1 MSRTQGIER
10 SEIDDLMI
18 LQTAL
23 EKKGPGSVMSVWM
36 TCCVAESVGENRTQT
51 FILRFGADDLKKKRL
66 SPVVSLQCQT
76 LFVFVRSKDKNSL
89 AEGRI
94 RERNNTASDTFCS

>member
-23 EKKGPGSVMSVWM
+23 EKKGPGSVMSVWV
-36 TCCVAESVGENRTQT
+36 TCCVAESVGENGTQS
-51 FILRFGADDLKKKRL
+51 FIRRFRADDRKKKKL
-66 SPVVSLQCQT
+66 SPVARAFS
-76 LFVFVRSKDKNSL
+76 
-89 AEGRI
+89 AM
-94 RERNNTASDTFCS
+94 SDAFRFCKK

>member
-36 TCCVAESVGENRTQT
+36 TCCVAESVGENGTQT
-51 FILRFGADDLKKKRL
+51 FIPVSEPMPSRKRGFL
-66 SPVVSLQCQT
+66 PWFVLFLQCQT
-76 LFVFVRSKDKNSL
+76 LFAFVRSKDKNSL
-89 AEGRI
+89 SR
-94 RERNNTASDTFCS
+94 RKNP